1 MPDKR
6 RKPSSAVQAPLETYL
21 REINDTSLLTADD
34 EKRLAYAIAKGDAAA
49 RDHMVRAN
57 LRLVVNIARGYEQME
72 VKLASLGARI
82 QRERA

>member
-34 EKRLAYAIAKGDAAA
+34 EKRLAYAIA
-49 RDHMVRAN
+49 
-57 LRLVVNIARGYEQME
+57 
-72 VKLASLGARI
+72 
-82 QRERA
+82 